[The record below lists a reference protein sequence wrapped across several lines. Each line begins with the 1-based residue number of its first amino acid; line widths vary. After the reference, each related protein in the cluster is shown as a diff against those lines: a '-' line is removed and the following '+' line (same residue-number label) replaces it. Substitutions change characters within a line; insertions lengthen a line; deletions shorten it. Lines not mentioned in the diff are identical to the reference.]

1 MTRLLLIAIILL
13 SFLLRIYRLSANP
26 PSLYWD
32 EASLGY
38 NAFSIAE
45 TLHDEHGEFLP
56 IGRFIAFGDYK
67 PSGYI
72 YATVPFVKI
81 LGLSE
86 FSIRLPS
93 VIAGTLLVIATFFLV
108 KEFFW
113 KNSRT
118 KLALISALLVGI
130 SPWSLQFSRGAF
142 EANLATLA
150 SVLGVLFFLKSLKNQ
165 HFLIILL
172 SAFFLTLSLYTFNSH
187 RVFVPLLLVALV
199 VIYCRTLLRTWK
211 KFLIFLIFF
220 GLLLLPLLP
229 HLASR
234 EGKLRFYEVTWLNDL
249 APIELSN
256 ARIAADGNS
265 LPAKLVHNRRFI
277 FAEEFLKHYF
287 DHFRSDFLFFSGDVN
302 PRLSIQTQGELFWI
316 DLAPLLLGIYFLLK
330 TRKKEGFLILAWF
343 FLAPIPAA
351 TARETPHALRILHI
365 LPTPQII
372 VACGLVYFLHLLKT
386 RLPINSNK
394 FLSIPIVLLYVL
406 SFNLYLHDYHLHYPK
421 DYASSWQY
429 GYKEMVDY
437 VSTVEKKYDYVNV
450 TETYGRPYIYF
461 LFYKKYSPTNYVL
474 TRKVERDWYGFWYVH
489 GFAKYS
495 FGDKE
500 GPGKWLL
507 VRGPKGTPG
516 NAKLLKTIHNPN
528 GEVVFE
534 ISEKL

>member
-1 MTRLLLIAIILL
+1 VTRLLLIAIILL

-277 FAEEFLKHYF
+277 FAEEFLE
-287 DHFRSDFLFFSGDVN
+287 FLF
-302 PRLSIQTQGELFWI
+302 P
-316 DLAPLLLGIYFLLK
+316 P
-330 TRKKEGFLILAWF
+330 
-343 FLAPIPAA
+343 
-351 TARETPHALRILHI
+351 
-365 LPTPQII
+365 
-372 VACGLVYFLHLLKT
+372 
-386 RLPINSNK
+386 
-394 FLSIPIVLLYVL
+394 
-406 SFNLYLHDYHLHYPK
+406 
-421 DYASSWQY
+421 
-429 GYKEMVDY
+429 
-437 VSTVEKKYDYVNV
+437 
-450 TETYGRPYIYF
+450 
-461 LFYKKYSPTNYVL
+461 
-474 TRKVERDWYGFWYVH
+474 
-489 GFAKYS
+489 
-495 FGDKE
+495 
-500 GPGKWLL
+500 
-507 VRGPKGTPG
+507 
-516 NAKLLKTIHNPN
+516 
-528 GEVVFE
+528 
-534 ISEKL
+534 